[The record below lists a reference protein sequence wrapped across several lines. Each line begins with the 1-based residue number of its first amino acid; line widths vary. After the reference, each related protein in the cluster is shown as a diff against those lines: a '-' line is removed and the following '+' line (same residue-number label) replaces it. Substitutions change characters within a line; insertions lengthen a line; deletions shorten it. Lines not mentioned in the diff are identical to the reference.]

1 MADLENSYD
10 ISTPGGDDD
19 PREADD
25 KMREIK
31 AAVQERMNDHDSEPD
46 EGDHFWPFDS
56 VETTEVKDEDTGQHR
71 KVTLRQMTDN
81 PSDLTSYADTT
92 NLGFL
97 YQKDISSNGEL
108 FYQDEADRVIQ
119 VTDAGKLN
127 IEDDAVD
134 SDQIAAGAIDYA
146 HMSANSINSAQYV
159 DESIDVD
166 HLSSGAI
173 TAGFDPTSQSGVDDS
188 NGSVELPNGVVF
200 KWGKLSGDP
209 SWTSLTITTGFDDY
223 CFQAVAC
230 SGSGGVT
237 EGTTDYGLSVT
248 DVTAANF
255 KVKARI
261 GGRLDPIRWIAIGR

>member
-127 IEDDAVD
+127 IEDEAIN
-134 SDQIAAGAIDYA
+134 SDQIADGAVDLV
-146 HMSANSINSAQYV
+146 HMSSNSVDTPQYV
-159 DESIDVD
+159 NDSIQEV
-166 HLSSGAI
+166 HLQSGAI
-173 TAGFDPTSQSGVDDS
+173 TAGFSPATESGDTDAS
-188 NGSVELPNGVVF
+188 GTTTFPNGLVMRRGSTSINAFAEEVVDLSTYF
-200 KWGKLSGDP
+200 TKIYHAQLTWREDTTANRYSPKLSN
-209 SWTSLTITTGFDDY
+209 I
-223 CFQAVAC
+223 
-230 SGSGGVT
+230 
-237 EGTTDYGLSVT
+237 
-248 DVTAANF
+248 ANQSINIRNTNPNAIDCYYF
-255 KVKARI
+255 VI
-261 GGRLDPIRWIAIGR
+261 GW